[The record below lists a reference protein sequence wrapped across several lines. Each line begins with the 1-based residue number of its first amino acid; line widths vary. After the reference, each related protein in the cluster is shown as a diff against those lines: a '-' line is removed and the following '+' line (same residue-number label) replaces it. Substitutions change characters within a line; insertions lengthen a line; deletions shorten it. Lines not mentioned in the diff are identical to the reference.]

1 MSNVT
6 AVTRFNPSLALLDCG
21 PRPHRLNTLLMAS
34 FASPSDVPSFSDPH
48 IPVVA
53 REMMQRMIR
62 QFAAEYTS
70 KTSTSQ
76 DPLPDPQPC
85 SVQSLPR
92 PPSFPP
98 VTPSTSP
105 SGASPAAAAASVT
118 TAAAAHNQ
126 NPVLSKLLMA
136 DQEAPLDLT
145 VKKPKAEPTEQGATS
160 LSKHAHPLTET
171 RRPTHRR
178 PA

>member
-6 AVTRFNPSLALLDCG
+6 AVTRFNPSLAGLWAATPSTQHSPHGLFCFPLRCSELL
-21 PRPHRLNTLLMAS
+21 RPAHS
-34 FASPSDVPSFSDPH
+34 SGSPGDHAEDDT
-48 IPVVA
+48 PV
-53 REMMQRMIR
+53 RRRIYLKNQH
-62 QFAAEYTS
+62 F
-70 KTSTSQ
+70 
-76 DPLPDPQPC
+76 

-105 SGASPAAAAASVT
+105 SGAPPAAAAASVT